1 MTLQLNRRLTTAQA
15 ADFLGLSKATLEK
28 DRVVGRL
35 EIPFLKLGRRVLY
48 DVSDLEAW
56 MARHR
61 RAHTSDDGSALVS
74 RRANQRCAGRD
85 V

>member
-1 MTLQLNRRLTTAQA
+1 MTLQPNRRLTTAQA
-15 ADFLGLSKATLEK
+15 AAFLALARATLEK

-35 EIPFLKLGRRVLY
+35 EIPFLKLGRRVVY
-48 DVSDLEAW
+48 DVSDLESW

-61 RAHTSDDGSALVS
+61 RAHTSDDGSALAS
-74 RRANQRCAGRD
+74 RRANQRRAGSD